1 MILAVKELII
11 VLLISIGVFKLAQ
24 PVAQLYCPNKDFAR
38 RCKVWIALTVTVF
51 LAPNF
56 WVFVFV
62 ATPVL
67 IMVAKRDS
75 NPAAAFL
82 FLLYLVPSISVPVPM
97 IGLSSLFHLDF
108 PLLLTICLLTPT
120 AWRLWTH
127 RNASRRPGLKILE
140 ILLLAYCVLTAF
152 IFLQPEVAPGVLMQ
166 PTFTD
171 CLRRIFEIF
180 LGLFIPYFVISRTST
195 NRAVI
200 QDMIAS
206 FSIKCALLA
215 AVAGFEYARSWLFYG
230 ELGLRWGLGSTGYV
244 ARGGD
249 VRAMASAGHPL
260 VLGYLLAVAF
270 GFWLYLQQNVQSRV
284 SRLSITGLLLFG
296 LMAAYSRGPWLGAI
310 VIYFSFAALGPRVLP
325 KMFKAVGGILLLAL
339 AVAISPLG
347 DKIARVV
354 PYFGGTVDMN
364 NVVYRQRLFD
374 LSWQIIMDHPWFGDQ
389 QALLKMQE
397 LRQGEGIIDLM
408 NGFVNIMLSNGFVG
422 LSLFL
427 LLIVIGSFRAFR
439 VSAAIAKSDPDLSK
453 LGACLVACILGSVAM
468 MWVGGLIDLMTC
480 VLVGLT
486 AAYVDVGRRLAF
498 GHRPGGPAPISL
510 KAAI

>member
-1 MILAVKELII
+1 VNLAVKELIV

-24 PVAQLYCPNKDFAR
+24 PIAQLYCPNKDFAR
-38 RCKVWIALTVTVF
+38 RCKVWIALTVTIF
-51 LAPNF
+51 IAPNF

-62 ATPVL
+62 ATPIL
-67 IMVAKRDS
+67 IILGKRDS

-82 FLLYLVPSISVPVPM
+82 FLLFVLPSISVRVPM
-97 IGLSSLFHLDF
+97 IGLSFLIQLDF
-108 PLLLTICLLTPT
+108 PLLLTICLLSPT
-120 AWRLWTH
+120 AWRLWKH
-127 RNASRRPGLKILE
+127 RNASRTPGLKILE

-152 IFLQPEVAPGVLMQ
+152 VFLQPEVAPGVLMQ

-171 CLRRIFEIF
+171 CLRRTFEIF
-180 LGLFIPYFVISRTST
+180 FGLFIPYFVISRTST
-195 NRAVI
+195 NRAAI

-215 AVAGFEYARSWLFYG
+215 AVATFEYARSWLLYG
-230 ELGLRWGLGSTGYV
+230 ELVSRWGLGSIGYIS
-244 ARGGD
+244 RGGD

-260 VLGYLLAVAF
+260 LLGYLLAVAF

-284 SRLSITGLLLFG
+284 SRLSITGLFLFG

-325 KMFKAVGGILLLAL
+325 KMFKAIGGILLLAA
-339 AVAISPLG
+339 AVAVSPLG
-347 DKIARVV
+347 AKIARVI
-354 PYFGGTVDMN
+354 PYFGGAVDMD
-364 NVVYRQRLFD
+364 NVVYRERLFA

-408 NGFVNIMLSNGFVG
+408 NGFVSILLSSGFVG

-427 LLIVIGSFRAFR
+427 LFIAIASFKAFR
-439 VSAAIAKSDPDLSK
+439 VSANSAKSDPDLSK
-453 LGACLVACILGSVAM
+453 LGACLVACILGSLVM
-468 MWVGGLIDLMTC
+468 MWVGGLIEMMTC

-498 GHRPGGPAPISL
+498 GHQRGGPAPVSL
-510 KAAI
+510 KTAI